1 MRHFAALVR
10 KSGRERCGRKFLEG
24 LTVAEQKEK
33 IQGAL
38 RTKYGRGYVVDE
50 WVDGDDSAPINFG
63 NALQGAVR
71 CRMRFNGCVIEIDPI
86 TQGRHRIKGWEESP
100 RPTRSSRTVQDGAR
114 RVTAN
119 ASAAQ

>member
-24 LTVAEQKEK
+24 LTVTEQKEK

-63 NALQGAVR
+63 NTLQGAVR
-71 CRMRFNGCVIEIDPI
+71 CQMRFNGCVIEIDPI
-86 TQGRHRIKGWEESP
+86 T
-100 RPTRSSRTVQDGAR
+100 
-114 RVTAN
+114 
-119 ASAAQ
+119 